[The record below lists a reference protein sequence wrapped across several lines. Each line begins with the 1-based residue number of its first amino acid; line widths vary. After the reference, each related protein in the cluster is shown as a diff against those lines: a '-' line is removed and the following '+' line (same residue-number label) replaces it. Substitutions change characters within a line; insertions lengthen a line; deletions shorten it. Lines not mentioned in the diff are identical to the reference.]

1 MHLQVV
7 ATGEGHRLRCDGGTA
22 AIVADIELA
31 NKFLK
36 HLVVRCFSP
45 ATVRAYAYDLLNFL
59 RFLSGRRAT
68 LADVVPT
75 DLFDYLDWQQQPPA
89 TAGVRVVRLADR
101 RGAAPASVNRRVA
114 AVRGL
119 FEYAVTTAARVDNP
133 VPAGRRSSGLRAKRR
148 GLLGHIGPGRA
159 GTGGRLVREP
169 RRLPESVSAEEISDF
184 LADLRTYR
192 DRAIVLLMA
201 LGGLRAAEVR
211 SPAAGRCG
219 HGPAPGA
226 GDGQGRPGTGR
237 PGRAGVLHRA
247 RSVLA

>member
-1 MHLQVV
+1 
-7 ATGEGHRLRCDGGTA
+7 LRCDDGVA
-22 AIVADIELA
+22 AVVADVELT

-59 RFLSGRRAT
+59 RFLSGRRAA

-89 TAGVRVVRLADR
+89 TVGVRVVRLADR

-119 FEYAVTTAARVDNP
+119 FEYAVTTGARVDNP

-148 GLLGHIGPGRA
+148 GLLGHIGPARA

-169 RRLPESVSAEEISDF
+169 RRLPESLSAEEISDF
-184 LADLRTYR
+184 LA
-192 DRAIVLLMA
+192 AWEPI
-201 LGGLRAAEVR
+201 
-211 SPAAGRCG
+211 
-219 HGPAPGA
+219 
-226 GDGQGRPGTGR
+226 GT
-237 PGRAGVLHRA
+237 A
-247 RSVLA
+247 RSSC

>member
-7 ATGEGHRLRCDGGTA
+7 ATGEGHRLRCDDGTA
-22 AIVADIELA
+22 AVVADIELV

-114 AVRGL
+114 AVRGWIIR
-119 FEYAVTTAARVDNP
+119 YRRVVVRVGCARNGVACSATSAR
-133 VPAGRRSSGLRAKRR
+133 AGRAPVVGWSGS
-148 GLLGHIGPGRA
+148 PGGCRN
-159 GTGGRLVREP
+159 R
-169 RRLPESVSAEEISDF
+169 
-184 LADLRTYR
+184 
-192 DRAIVLLMA
+192 
-201 LGGLRAAEVR
+201 
-211 SPAAGRCG
+211 
-219 HGPAPGA
+219 
-226 GDGQGRPGTGR
+226 
-237 PGRAGVLHRA
+237 
-247 RSVLA
+247 